1 MSRDQRSLYNVDR
14 LTGRPWWDK
23 ESSTYKPF
31 FDLLEANWW
40 QIRNYDTKF
49 EKAIKYLRNL
59 IFIYLYFK
67 GDEGVALLNLQA
79 SEPVFADEAEN
90 LRDTGDWKQ
99 FELFS
104 RGRKNVQHCMK
115 VSSRFLT

>member
-1 MSRDQRSLYNVDR
+1 MFLSRDQRSLYNVDR

-23 ESSTYKPF
+23 ESTTYSAF

-40 QIRNYDTKF
+40 QIR
-49 EKAIKYLRNL
+49 
-59 IFIYLYFK
+59 
-67 GDEGVALLNLQA
+67 DEGVALLNLQA
-79 SEPVFADEAEN
+79 PEPVFIDEAEN
-90 LRDTGDWKQ
+90 LKDSGDWKQ

-115 VSSRFLT
+115 VSF

>member
-1 MSRDQRSLYNVDR
+1 MYNVDR

-23 ESSTYKPF
+23 ESSTYKAF

-40 QIRNYDTKF
+40 QIR
-49 EKAIKYLRNL
+49 
-59 IFIYLYFK
+59 
-67 GDEGVALLNLQA
+67 DEGVALLNLQA
-79 SEPVFADEAEN
+79 PEPVFADEAEN
-90 LRDTGDWKQ
+90 LKDTGDWKQ

-115 VSSRFLT
+115 ASFIFYIVMFVTLLVL

>member
-1 MSRDQRSLYNVDR
+1 MIPNLKKS
-14 LTGRPWWDK
+14 
-23 ESSTYKPF
+23 
-31 FDLLEANWW
+31 
-40 QIRNYDTKF
+40 I
-49 EKAIKYLRNL
+49 IYLRTLNC
-59 IFIYLYFK
+59 IYLYFK

-79 SEPVFADEAEN
+79 PEPVFADEAEN

>member
-1 MSRDQRSLYNVDR
+1 MIQNLKKS
-14 LTGRPWWDK
+14 
-23 ESSTYKPF
+23 
-31 FDLLEANWW
+31 
-40 QIRNYDTKF
+40 
-49 EKAIKYLRNL
+49 IKYLRNL

-115 VSSRFLT
+115 VSSRFLTSFLLWKCMFFFTS